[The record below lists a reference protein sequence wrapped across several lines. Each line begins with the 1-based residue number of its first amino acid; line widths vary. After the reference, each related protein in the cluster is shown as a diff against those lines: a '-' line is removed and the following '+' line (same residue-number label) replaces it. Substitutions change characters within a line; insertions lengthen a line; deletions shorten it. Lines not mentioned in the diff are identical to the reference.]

1 MFTYKQY
8 ICCAGANYE
17 PEMLDKA
24 YRVVM
29 KLNIRA
35 INPSDFGVYMCVAK
49 NALGVTDG
57 SIKVYS
63 KCFTELVWFCSIS
76 LVVVVHNIIS
86 DFV

>member
-1 MFTYKQY
+1 MKVDKFWLIFKKT

-35 INPSDFGVYMCVAK
+35 INPSDYGVYMCVAK

-63 KCFTELVWFCSIS
+63 K
-76 LVVVVHNIIS
+76 
-86 DFV
+86 FVFYEFSVL